1 LTRSPTVKKSLVILA
16 ALAAAASIGA
26 QSLKDNSYYQQ
37 SLELIALSQA
47 AFDEGDYDAAAEY
60 AAQAGEYAILSDEY
74 VDKMLAITRAD
85 AAIDQARD
93 KIARAGERG
102 AEAANPGQYALALAE
117 MEAARDA
124 YDDEDYMNAEIRANS
139 ASESIDAIDLA
150 AFEDAALPAAYV
162 VRLFP
167 GDRECLWKIAE
178 YPFIYNDASKWPII
192 YERNKKS
199 FVDPANPN
207 LIEPGQE
214 LVIPSIAG
222 EARMGSYDPSRK
234 YRPFSAPKE

>member
-1 LTRSPTVKKSLVILA
+1 VKRLLAILA
-16 ALAAAASIGA
+16 ALAAALSIGA

-60 AAQAGEYAILSDEY
+60 ADRAREYALLSDEY
-74 VDKMLAITRAD
+74 VDKMVAITRAD
-85 AAIDQARD
+85 EAIDQARE
-93 KIARAGERG
+93 KIARAEELG
-102 AEAANPGQYALALAE
+102 ADAANPGQFDLAVVE
-117 MEAARDA
+117 MEAAREA
-124 YDDEDYMNAEIRANS
+124 YDDEDYEAAEIRADS

-150 AFEDAALPAAYV
+150 ALEDGILPAVYV
-162 VRLFP
+162 VRLSLEN
-167 GDRECLWKIAE
+167 RECLWKIAQ

-192 YERNKKS
+192 YEYNKKS

-214 LVIPSIAG
+214 LVIPSLSG
-222 EARMGSYDPSRK
+222 EARKGVYDPSRK
-234 YRPFSAPKE
+234 YPPYAARKE

>member
-1 LTRSPTVKKSLVILA
+1 MKKSLVILA
-16 ALAAAASIGA
+16 ALAAALSIGA

-37 SLELIALSQA
+37 SLELLSLSQE

-60 AAQAGEYAILSDEY
+60 AARAGEYALLSDEY

-85 AAIDQARD
+85 EAVDRARE
-93 KIARAGERG
+93 KIAQAEARG

-117 MEAARDA
+117 IEAARSA
-124 YDDEDYMNAEIRANS
+124 YDYEDYEAAEIRANS
-139 ASESIDAIDLA
+139 ASESIDAIDFA
-150 AFEDAALPAAYV
+150 AFEDAALPATYV

-178 YPFIYNDASKWPII
+178 YPFIYNDAGKWPII
-192 YERNKKS
+192 YEYNKKS

-222 EARMGSYDPSRK
+222 EARRGAYDPARK
-234 YRPFSAPKE
+234 YEPFAAPKE